1 MGGNTGFEFIKET
14 GLKSW
19 THTVSA
25 SSKSW
30 VEEKRLRG
38 VLGNTGMQRMDGA
51 ARKAYNKV
59 ERKLKNKL
67 IKAEEL

>member
-25 SSKSW
+25 SFKSW
-30 VEEKRLRG
+30 VEDKRLRG